1 MTNERVDDETM
12 AAFLDGTLSA
22 SERGRVLRILS
33 ESPDA
38 HEDFVETAA
47 VASAV
52 RDAAPS
58 GLDTSGKP
66 ARWRLTTRAAVSL
79 LAAASIVGIA
89 FLARRDGGADPMT
102 MARSLALAEQEGP
115 GTLDRSLGTGWDQP
129 AWSTLRG
136 ATGAVAGRGLPARLG
151 VRTVQLEAAATARD
165 SVAHRRVA
173 ASLVELLAQVEG
185 SGPLAGRVAGAIAE
199 SAADRAALSAQLRRL
214 SGGEV
219 AFDFGAWIE
228 VLQLSTRTSA
238 GRRTPPDVGEPLE
251 QLESLRRVVERL
263 RRGGDAATW
272 EPAIAPLVPLL
283 DRSRTLAPSTAE
295 IQVRTDSALAA
306 IPR

>member
-22 SERGRVLRILS
+22 SERARVLRMLS

-38 HEDFVETAA
+38 YEDFVETAA
-47 VASAV
+47 VAHAV

-58 GLDTSGKP
+58 GLVASRTP
-66 ARWRLTTRAAVSL
+66 VRWRLTTRAAVSL

-89 FLARRDGGADPMT
+89 FLTQREGGADPMT

-115 GTLDRSLGTGWDQP
+115 GALDRSLGTGWDQP
-129 AWSTLRG
+129 PWSTLRG
-136 ATGAVAGRGLPARLG
+136 ATGAAVGRGLAARLG
-151 VRTVQLEAAATARD
+151 VRAVQLEAAATARD

-173 ASLVELLAQVEG
+173 ASLVELLSQVEG
-185 SGPLAGRVAGAIAE
+185 SGPLAGRVAGALAE

-228 VLQLSTRTSA
+228 VLQLATRTSV
-238 GRRTPPDVGEPLE
+238 GRRAPPDVGEPLA
-251 QLESLRRVVERL
+251 SLGRVVERM
-263 RRGGDAATW
+263 RRGSEAATW

-283 DRSRTLAPSTAE
+283 DRSRTPAPSAAE
-295 IQVRTDSALAA
+295 VQARTDSALAA